1 MRGRSGPGTRLRL
14 LAGGLL
20 PPVILVLA
28 AVPVA
33 TQVPS
38 VPPPGGTQ
46 TARPPPA
53 APSGGPLEPELPVKV
68 TADRLEWRR
77 AERRLVA
84 TGNVRLE
91 HKDAVLLA
99 DEAEVDEAAQTFEA
113 RGRVVLMGPEGR
125 LEGERLLYDYAAGRA
140 TVRDGRGLALPAT
153 SFTAKEIVREDR
165 TTYRL
170 TGVAFTTCAICQ
182 GPPYDWEARAGSATL
197 YTESHVVGTNASFWV
212 SGLPILYT
220 PVFAFPVG
228 PRRTGLLIPQ
238 VGYSSTEGAI
248 VKPLFFWAISESQ
261 DATFWAIYRSE
272 RGTGPGLEYRYV
284 LDEQSR
290 GSLKTE
296 YLHDRVTDEDRY
308 YVQATHRQ
316 VFTERLDGALDLD
329 LRSDRLFPRE
339 FSTES
344 PERTQLFTDSRAALS
359 YAHPF
364 HRATLSSS
372 FTELLREQ
380 TPATDE
386 RLFRSDLA
394 LTSFAQPLFGA
405 PVLFAQES
413 SGSYLDKRDDVALGR
428 LDLHPRLGL
437 PLRLGGGLTWRT
449 WLGGRL
455 TGYTFDRRTGQ
466 DGDASRELFDLETD
480 LTWNLGRTF
489 RVDALRVAAVRHLVV
504 PRVGYRLIPQTDQTG
519 LPQVDAV
526 DFVSPQNHLV
536 FGLDNRFLV
545 KLREA
550 DGSTRVTEVLS
561 LTAEQ
566 GVPLHPRRRT
576 FADRYLASL
585 QPTDQIR
592 AVESVQAIAGGFSTA
607 DERRWSNFVARV
619 AITPPGIVD
628 GGGSIALDPEN
639 SEIKGASG
647 RATLRPADWL
657 RLTAGYS
664 FDRGVPAPLRTPL
677 EGYVGSL
684 AAQLGPAWSLGYGVR
699 YDASREVFLEN
710 RVDVTYRTCC
720 WQATITYMHREGLG
734 PDATATGRTKDDD
747 IRFTV
752 DLLGFK
758 RAGREAER

>member
-1 MRGRSGPGTRLRL
+1 MNL
-14 LAGGLL
+14 
-20 PPVILVLA
+20 
-28 AVPVA
+28 
-33 TQVPS
+33 
-38 VPPPGGTQ
+38 
-46 TARPPPA
+46 
-53 APSGGPLEPELPVKV
+53 

-77 AERRLVA
+77 AERRIIA
-84 TGNVRLE
+84 RGNVRLE

-113 RGRVVLMGPEGR
+113 RGRVVLTGPEGR
-125 LEGERLLYDYAAGRA
+125 LEGERLLYNYATGRA
-140 TVRDGRGLALPAT
+140 TISDGRGLVLPAT
-153 SFTAKEIVREDR
+153 TFTAREIVREDR

-182 GPPYDWEARAGSATL
+182 TPPYDWEARAGSATL
-197 YTESHVVGTNASFWV
+197 YTESHVVGTHGSFWV
-212 SGLPILYT
+212 NRLPVLYT
-220 PVFAFPVG
+220 PLFAFPVG
-228 PRRTGLLIPQ
+228 PRRTGVLIPQ

-248 VKPLFFWAISESQ
+248 LKPLFFWAISESQ
-261 DATFWAIYRSE
+261 DATVWATYRSE

-316 VFTERLDGALDLD
+316 VFTERLDGSLDLD
-329 LRSDRLFPRE
+329 LRSDKRFPRE
-339 FSTES
+339 FSTETV
-344 PERTQLFTDSRAALS
+344 ERTQLFTDSRVALT

-364 HRATLSSS
+364 HRATLTGS

-380 TPATDE
+380 TPALDE
-386 RLFRSDLA
+386 RLLRTDLA
-394 LTSFAQPLFGA
+394 LTSLAQPLFGA

-437 PLRLGGGLTWRT
+437 PLPLARGLTWST

-455 TGYTFDRRTGQ
+455 TAYAFDRRTGE

-480 LTWNLGRTF
+480 LTWNLGRTY
-489 RVDALRVAAVRHLVV
+489 RVEALRVAAVRHLLV

-526 DFVSPQNHLV
+526 DFVSPQNHLL
-536 FGLDNRFLV
+536 FGLENRFLV
-545 KLREA
+545 KLKEP
-550 DGSTRVTEVLS
+550 DGSTRVVEVLS

-566 GVPLHPRRRT
+566 GLALHARRRT

-585 QPTDQIR
+585 QPADPLQ
-592 AVESVQAIAGGFSTA
+592 AVTGVQPLTGLPGFSDA
-607 DERRWSNFVARV
+607 DERRWSNFVLRV

-628 GGGSIALDPEN
+628 GGGTVALDPEN
-639 SEIKGASG
+639 AEIKEASA
-647 RATLRPADWL
+647 RAGVRLADWL
-657 RLTAGYS
+657 RLTAGYT
-664 FDRGVPAPLRTPL
+664 FDRGDPAPLRTPL
-677 EGYVGSL
+677 EGYTGGL
-684 AAQLGPAWSLGYGVR
+684 TAQLGPAWELGYGLR
-699 YDASREVFLEN
+699 YDAKREVFLEN
-710 RVDVTYRTCC
+710 RVDATYKTCC
-720 WQATITYMHREGLG
+720 WQAKISYIHREGLG
-734 PDATATGRTKDDD
+734 PDATATGRTTDDD

-758 RAGREAER
+758 RGGP